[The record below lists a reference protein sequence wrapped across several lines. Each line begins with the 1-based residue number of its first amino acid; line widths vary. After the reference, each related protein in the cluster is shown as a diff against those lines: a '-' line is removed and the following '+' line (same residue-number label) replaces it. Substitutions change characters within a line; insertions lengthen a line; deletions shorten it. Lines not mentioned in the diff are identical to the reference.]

1 MRCPYCQKE
10 MQRGYIPN
18 GSQPVQWIPD
28 GERPSVLSFSVTEQG
43 VSLVNQFKPLKA
55 NGYKAEAHYC
65 SDCKVASVDK
75 GIHNKTTKYGLPT
88 Y

>member
-55 NGYKAEAHYC
+55 NGYKVKRKHIIVLIVRL
-65 SDCKVASVDK
+65 SL
-75 GIHNKTTKYGLPT
+75 HRQKTDYGVT
-88 Y
+88 NYS

>member
-1 MRCPYCQKE
+1 MKCPYCQKE

-28 GERPSVLSFSVTEQG
+28 DERPSFFSFSVAEQG
-43 VSLVNQFKPLKA
+43 VPLVNQFKPLKA

-65 SDCKVASVDK
+65 PDCKVVIAPT
-75 GIHNKTTKYGLPT
+75 KTD
-88 Y
+88 